1 MGERLP
7 FIGKQANQ
15 LVFINYFF
23 KCLQKYRTEEW
34 LSGIKKEVGQKG
46 RQGERTIRG
55 NLQGIDMFC
64 ILSVPIPVQ

>member
-7 FIGKQANQ
+7 FIGKQASQ

-46 RQGERTIRG
+46 RQGERTEG
-55 NLQGIDMFC
+55 SFQGTDMFC
-64 ILSVPIPVQ
+64 ILSVPIPV